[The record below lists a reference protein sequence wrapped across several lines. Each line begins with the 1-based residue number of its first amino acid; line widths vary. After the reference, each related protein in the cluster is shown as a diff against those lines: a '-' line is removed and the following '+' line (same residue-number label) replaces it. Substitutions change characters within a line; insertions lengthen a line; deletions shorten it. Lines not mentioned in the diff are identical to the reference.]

1 MGCKLLFLSV
11 IFLSALCYVN
21 GEEFLEVYI
30 IPHSHCDVGW
40 KKTVDEYY
48 NQQVHWILHN
58 VTEAVSRS
66 SYPGITRKFNW
77 DVQTYFQMWY
87 SKLHTTKFVLL
98 ITL

>member
-1 MGCKLLFLSV
+1 MSASHILGVWVLFSISFFV
-11 IFLSALCYVN
+11 C
-21 GEEFLEVYI
+21 GEQEFLEVFI

-58 VTEAVSRS
+58 ATEAISLT
-66 SYPGITRKFNW
+66 SYPGIERKFNW

-87 SKLHTTKFVLL
+87 SKLSSSK
-98 ITL
+98 